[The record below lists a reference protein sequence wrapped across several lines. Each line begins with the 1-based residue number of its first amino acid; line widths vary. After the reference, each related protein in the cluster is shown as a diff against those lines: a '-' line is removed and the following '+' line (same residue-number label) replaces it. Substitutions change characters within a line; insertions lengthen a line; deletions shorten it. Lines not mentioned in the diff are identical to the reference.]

1 MATANI
7 AAMLDELMG
16 RNRNLAPDDENN
28 RETKWSD
35 SEVCRYYLV
44 LFCPHDL
51 FTNTKADMGPCG
63 KIHDDDLKTKFM
75 NDNESYKKGQYLDE
89 FLRFCQKSL
98 ADLQS
103 RIKKAK
109 ERLILTQQAEEA
121 KLNAGG
127 QGVSGGQNR
136 GVDEKIILLSEKIS
150 ALVAEAEQAGCRGE
164 VEEAQ
169 GLMKLCDQLREERD
183 TLRRTVAMSSYGND
197 YGTIQKAMEVCDIC
211 GAFLIVGDAQQRID
225 DHLLGKQH
233 VGYARLRTAVDE
245 VIEMRKKYRDARDK
259 DLEERRNKDQ
269 ESKEKHS
276 SKDKDSLKSSSSDRK
291 RKSRSRSRDRKRRE
305 RSRDRNDR
313 HRSDRDRS
321 DRDRSDRDKNDRER
335 NDRDRS
341 DRDRWDRDRDSHR
354 RDSHRDSHRDRDRK
368 RSRSRDRHRSSRDN
382 RRSRSRDRKS
392 SNRRS
397 RSRDKTTTNSN
408 SNSKPKDS
416 SKSPSRDKNNSNN
429 KTETSSKR
437 PSKTTDKTTISMTS
451 NSNSNS
457 KNNDSSKSPTKD
469 KKSPS
474 KDVKKSP

>member
-1 MATANI
+1 LIIKIMATSAI
-7 AAMLDELMG
+7 ATMLDELMG

-98 ADLQS
+98 SDLQS

-127 QGVSGGQNR
+127 VGVSGGQNR
-136 GVDEKIILLSEKIS
+136 EVDEKIILLSEKIS

-233 VGYARLRTAVDE
+233 VGYARLRTAVDD

-269 ESKEKHS
+269 ELKEKEKS
-276 SKDKDSLKSSSSDRK
+276 SKDTQVKSSSSERK
-291 RKSRSRSRDRKRRE
+291 RSRSRDRDRDRDRDRKRRD

-313 HRSDRDRS
+313 HRSERDRS
-321 DRDRSDRDKNDRER
+321 DRDR
-335 NDRDRS
+335 RDR
-341 DRDRWDRDRDSHR
+341 DRDRDSHR
-354 RDSHRDSHRDRDRK
+354 GSHRDGHRDRDRK
-368 RSRSRDRHRSSRDN
+368 RSRSRDRNRGSRDS

-392 SNRRS
+392 SRRS
-397 RSRDKTTTNSN
+397 RSRDKTSNN

-416 SKSPSRDKNNSNN
+416 SKSPTRDKNNSNS
-429 KTETSSKR
+429 KTDSSSKSSPTR
-437 PSKTTDKTTISMTS
+437 TDKTTTTTS

-457 KNNDSSKSPTKD
+457 KNDSSKSPSRD

>member
-1 MATANI
+1 MIIKIMATSAI
-7 AAMLDELMG
+7 ATMLDELMG

-98 ADLQS
+98 SDLQS

-127 QGVSGGQNR
+127 VGVSGGQNR
-136 GVDEKIILLSEKIS
+136 EVDEKIILLSEKIS

-233 VGYARLRTAVDE
+233 VGYARLRTAVDD

-269 ESKEKHS
+269 ELKEKEKS
-276 SKDKDSLKSSSSDRK
+276 SKDTQVKSSSSERK
-291 RKSRSRSRDRKRRE
+291 RSRSRDRDRDRDRDRKRRD

-313 HRSDRDRS
+313 HRSERDRS
-321 DRDRSDRDKNDRER
+321 DRDR
-335 NDRDRS
+335 RDR
-341 DRDRWDRDRDSHR
+341 DRDRDSHR
-354 RDSHRDSHRDRDRK
+354 GSHRDGHRDRDRK
-368 RSRSRDRHRSSRDN
+368 RSRSRDRNRGSRDS

-392 SNRRS
+392 SRRS
-397 RSRDKTTTNSN
+397 RSRDKTSNN

-416 SKSPSRDKNNSNN
+416 SKSPTRDKNNSNS
-429 KTETSSKR
+429 KTDSSSKSSPTR
-437 PSKTTDKTTISMTS
+437 TDKTTTTTS

-457 KNNDSSKSPTKD
+457 KNDSSKSPSRD

>member
-1 MATANI
+1 MATSQI
-7 AAMLDELMG
+7 ASMLDELMG

-63 KIHDDDLKTKFM
+63 KIHDDDLKKKFVD
-75 NDNESYKKGQYLDE
+75 DNESYKKGQYLDE

-98 ADLQS
+98 SDLQS

-136 GVDEKIILLSEKIS
+136 EVDEKIILLSEKIS
-150 ALVAEAEQAGCRGE
+150 ALVAEAEQAGCRGD

-183 TLRRTVAMSSYGND
+183 TLRRTVAMSNYGND

-259 DLEERRNKDQ
+259 DLEERRSKDQ
-269 ESKEKHS
+269 ELKEKA
-276 SKDKDSLKSSSSDRK
+276 SKDTTSSSVKSSSS
-291 RKSRSRSRDRKRRE
+291 E
-305 RSRDRNDR
+305 
-313 HRSDRDRS
+313 RDRS
-321 DRDRSDRDKNDRER
+321 E
-335 NDRDRS
+335 
-341 DRDRWDRDRDSHR
+341 
-354 RDSHRDSHRDRDRK
+354 RK
-368 RSRSRDRHRSSRDN
+368 RSRSRDRDRNRRSSDTRRGDSRSGDSRRSGRSDRDSGRSHRDHRDGRDRDRDRHSHRRDS

-397 RSRDKTTTNSN
+397 RSRDKT
-408 SNSKPKDS
+408 SNSKKDS
-416 SKSPSRDKNNSNN
+416 SKSPSRDK
-429 KTETSSKR
+429 
-437 PSKTTDKTTISMTS
+437 
-451 NSNSNS
+451 
-457 KNNDSSKSPTKD
+457 
-469 KKSPS
+469 KSPS
-474 KDVKKSP
+474 KDDKKSP

>member
-1 MATANI
+1 MATSQI
-7 AAMLDELMG
+7 ASMLDELMG

-98 ADLQS
+98 SDLQS

-136 GVDEKIILLSEKIS
+136 EVDEKIILLSEKIS
-150 ALVAEAEQAGCRGE
+150 ALVAEAEQAGCRGD

-183 TLRRTVAMSSYGND
+183 TLRRSVAMSSYGND

-233 VGYARLRTAVDE
+233 VGYARLRTAVDD

-269 ESKEKHS
+269 ELKEKEKLEKS
-276 SKDKDSLKSSSSDRK
+276 SKDEKTSVKSSSSERK
-291 RKSRSRSRDRKRRE
+291 RSRS
-305 RSRDRNDR
+305 
-313 HRSDRDRS
+313 RDRS
-321 DRDRSDRDKNDRER
+321 DRDRDRNRRRGDSRSGDSR
-335 NDRDRS
+335 RS
-341 DRDRWDRDRDSHR
+341 DRPRDRDSGGGRSTHR
-354 RDSHRDSHRDRDRK
+354 DGHNRDSHRDRDRD
-368 RSRSRDRHRSSRDN
+368 RDRHSHRSSRDS

-392 SNRRS
+392 SRRS
-397 RSRDKTTTNSN
+397 KSRDKTSNN
-408 SNSKPKDS
+408 SNSKKDS
-416 SKSPSRDKNNSNN
+416 SKSPAR
-429 KTETSSKR
+429 
-437 PSKTTDKTTISMTS
+437 DKTTN

-457 KNNDSSKSPTKD
+457 KNDSSKSPPRDKTSKSPPRDKTSKSPPRDKTSNSNNSKNDSSKSPPRD

>member
-1 MATANI
+1 MATSQI
-7 AAMLDELMG
+7 ASMLDELMG
-16 RNRNLAPDDENN
+16 RNRNLAPDDAAN

-63 KIHDDDLKTKFM
+63 KIHDDDLKKKFQD
-75 NDNESYKKGQYLDE
+75 DNESYKKGQYLDE

-136 GVDEKIILLSEKIS
+136 EVDEKIILLSEKIS
-150 ALVAEAEQAGCRGE
+150 ALVAEAEQAGCRGD

-183 TLRRTVAMSSYGND
+183 TLRRTVAVSNYGND

-259 DLEERRNKDQ
+259 DLEERRSKDST
-269 ESKEKHS
+269 SKE
-276 SKDKDSLKSSSSDRK
+276 SSSVAEKKRSRSRDRSDR
-291 RKSRSRSRDRKRRE
+291 RDRRDRDRDRGRGDRDRDRNRRRRSRSRSRGERRRNGDRDHRRHRSRSRDRKRPRSRE
-305 RSRDRNDR
+305 RS
-313 HRSDRDRS
+313 
-321 DRDRSDRDKNDRER
+321 
-335 NDRDRS
+335 
-341 DRDRWDRDRDSHR
+341 
-354 RDSHRDSHRDRDRK
+354 
-368 RSRSRDRHRSSRDN
+368 
-382 RRSRSRDRKS
+382 
-392 SNRRS
+392 
-397 RSRDKTTTNSN
+397 
-408 SNSKPKDS
+408 SKKET
-416 SKSPSRDKNNSNN
+416 SKSPSRD
-429 KTETSSKR
+429 R
-437 PSKTTDKTTISMTS
+437 
-451 NSNSNS
+451 
-457 KNNDSSKSPTKD
+457 KD
-469 KKSPS
+469 
-474 KDVKKSP
+474 

>member
-1 MATANI
+1 
-7 AAMLDELMG
+7 MLDELMG
-16 RNRNLAPDDENN
+16 RNRNLAPDDAAN

-35 SEVCRYYLV
+35 SEVCRYFLV

-63 KIHDDDLKTKFM
+63 KIHDDDLKKKFQD
-75 NDNESYKKGQYLDE
+75 DNESYKKGQYLDE

-136 GVDEKIILLSEKIS
+136 EVDEKIILLSEKIS
-150 ALVAEAEQAGCRGE
+150 ALVAEAEQAGCRGD

-169 GLMKLCDQLREERD
+169 GLMKLCDQLRDERD
-183 TLRRTVAMSSYGND
+183 ALRRTVAVNNYGND

-259 DLEERRNKDQ
+259 DLEERRTNK
-269 ESKEKHS
+269 E
-276 SKDKDSLKSSSSDRK
+276 SSSSSTSTTVEKKRSRSRDRRRSRSRDRRGDRSGDHRRSDRDRDRK
-291 RKSRSRSRDRKRRE
+291 QRRRSRSRSRDRNRR
-305 RSRDRNDR
+305 NG
-313 HRSDRDRS
+313 DRS
-321 DRDRSDRDKNDRER
+321 DHRSSR
-335 NDRDRS
+335 
-341 DRDRWDRDRDSHR
+341 H
-354 RDSHRDSHRDRDRK
+354 
-368 RSRSRDRHRSSRDN
+368 RSRSRDRN
-382 RRSRSRDRKS
+382 RRRNSSRSRERS
-392 SNRRS
+392 S
-397 RSRDKTTTNSN
+397 K
-408 SNSKPKDS
+408 KES
-416 SKSPSRDKNNSNN
+416 SKSPSRA
-429 KTETSSKR
+429 T
-437 PSKTTDKTTISMTS
+437 
-451 NSNSNS
+451 
-457 KNNDSSKSPTKD
+457 D
-469 KKSPS
+469 KKSP
-474 KDVKKSP
+474 

>member
-1 MATANI
+1 MATSAI
-7 AAMLDELMG
+7 ASMLDELMG
-16 RNRNLAPDDENN
+16 RNRNLHPDDENN
-28 RETKWSD
+28 KEAKWSD
-35 SEVCRYYLV
+35 AEVCRYYLV

-63 KIHDDDLKTKFM
+63 KIHDDDLKKKFKD
-75 NDNESYKKGQYLDE
+75 DNESYKKGQYLDE

-127 QGVSGGQNR
+127 LGVSGGQNR
-136 GVDEKIILLSEKIS
+136 EVDEKIILLSEKIS

-183 TLRRTVAMSSYGND
+183 TLRRTVAVSNYGND

-259 DLEERRNKDQ
+259 DLEERR
-269 ESKEKHS
+269 
-276 SKDKDSLKSSSSDRK
+276 SKDKEKSDSVSNTTSVKSASSEKDRSDRK
-291 RKSRSRSRDRKRRE
+291 RSRSPRDRGDRNSSNRSRSDKD
-305 RSRDRNDR
+305 RSRDSRSSGGGDSKRSSNHRSDR
-313 HRSDRDRS
+313 ENKSDHRSDRDRS
-321 DRDRSDRDKNDRER
+321 
-335 NDRDRS
+335 
-341 DRDRWDRDRDSHR
+341 
-354 RDSHRDSHRDRDRK
+354 HRDGHRDGHRDRDRGH
-368 RSRSRDRHRSSRDN
+368 HRSS

-392 SNRRS
+392 SSRRS
-397 RSRDKTTTNSN
+397 RSKDRIPSRDSDK
-408 SNSKPKDS
+408 KKDS
-416 SKSPSRDKNNSNN
+416 SKSPSRDKKVEGND
-429 KTETSSKR
+429 KKTSSPPPPPPPPKE
-437 PSKTTDKTTISMTS
+437 DM
-451 NSNSNS
+451 
-457 KNNDSSKSPTKD
+457 KSP
-469 KKSPS
+469 
-474 KDVKKSP
+474 

>member
-1 MATANI
+1 MATSQI
-7 AAMLDELMG
+7 ASMLDELMG
-16 RNRNLAPDDENN
+16 RNRNLAPDDANN

-35 SEVCRYYLV
+35 AEVCRYYLV

-63 KIHDDDLKTKFM
+63 KIHDDDLKKKFAD
-75 NDNESYKKGQYLDE
+75 DNESYKKGQYLDE

-136 GVDEKIILLSEKIS
+136 EIDEKIILLSEKIS
-150 ALVAEAEQAGCRGE
+150 ALVAEAEQAGCRGD

-183 TLRRTVAMSSYGND
+183 TLRRTVAVSNYGND

-245 VIEMRKKYRDARDK
+245 VIEMRKKYREARDK
-259 DLEERRNKDQ
+259 DLEERRTN
-269 ESKEKHS
+269 SV
-276 SKDKDSLKSSSSDRK
+276 L
-291 RKSRSRSRDRKRRE
+291 
-305 RSRDRNDR
+305 
-313 HRSDRDRS
+313 
-321 DRDRSDRDKNDRER
+321 ER
-335 NDRDRS
+335 NAERA
-341 DRDRWDRDRDSHR
+341 
-354 RDSHRDSHRDRDRK
+354 K
-368 RSRSRDRHRSSRDN
+368 RSRSRERGSSRRDRDRNSDSQGRRDRDRHTPRSNRDGGGRDSRRD
-382 RRSRSRDRKS
+382 RQRSRERSDRRSGHRSRSRENRR
-392 SNRRS
+392 RRS
-397 RSRDKTTTNSN
+397 RSRDK
-408 SNSKPKDS
+408 KKDS
-416 SKSPSRDKNNSNN
+416 SKSPSRDSSSNKKN
-429 KTETSSKR
+429 T
-437 PSKTTDKTTISMTS
+437 
-451 NSNSNS
+451 
-457 KNNDSSKSPTKD
+457 
-469 KKSPS
+469 
-474 KDVKKSP
+474 

>member
-1 MATANI
+1 MATSAI
-7 AAMLDELMG
+7 ASMLDELMG

-98 ADLQS
+98 SDLQS

-127 QGVSGGQNR
+127 LGVSGGQNR
-136 GVDEKIILLSEKIS
+136 EVDEKIILLSEKIS

-269 ESKEKHS
+269 ESKEKS
-276 SKDKDSLKSSSSDRK
+276 SKDSSVKSSSSERK
-291 RKSRSRSRDRKRRE
+291 RSRSRDRDRDRKRRD

-321 DRDRSDRDKNDRER
+321 DRDRSDRD
-335 NDRDRS
+335 RS
-341 DRDRWDRDRDSHR
+341 DRDRRDRDRDRDRDSHR
-354 RDSHRDSHRDRDRK
+354 SSHRDSHRDRDRDRK
-368 RSRSRDRHRSSRDN
+368 RSRSRDRHRGSRDS

-392 SNRRS
+392 SRRS
-397 RSRDKTTTNSN
+397 RSRDKTSNNS
-408 SNSKPKDS
+408 SSKPKDS
-416 SKSPSRDKNNSNN
+416 SKSPSRDKNNSNS
-429 KTETSSKR
+429 KTDSSSKS
-437 PSKTTDKTTISMTS
+437 PSRTDKNSTTTS

-457 KNNDSSKSPTKD
+457 KNDSSKSPSRD
-469 KKSPS
+469 KKSPP

>member
-1 MATANI
+1 MATSAI
-7 AAMLDELMG
+7 ASMLDELMG
-16 RNRNLAPDDENN
+16 RNRNLHPDDENN
-28 RETKWSD
+28 KEAKWSD
-35 SEVCRYYLV
+35 AEVCRYYLV

-63 KIHDDDLKTKFM
+63 KIHDDDLKKKFKD
-75 NDNESYKKGQYLDE
+75 DNESYKKGQYLDE

-127 QGVSGGQNR
+127 LGVSGGQNR
-136 GVDEKIILLSEKIS
+136 EVDEKIILLSEKIS

-169 GLMKLCDQLREERD
+169 GLMKLCDTLREERD
-183 TLRRTVAMSSYGND
+183 NFRRTVAVSNYGND

-259 DLEERRNKDQ
+259 DLEERR
-269 ESKEKHS
+269 
-276 SKDKDSLKSSSSDRK
+276 SKDKEKSDSVSNTTSVKSSSSERDRTE
-291 RKSRSRSRDRKRRE
+291 RKRSRSPRDRGDRNSSNRSRSDKD
-305 RSRDRNDR
+305 RSRDSRSSGGGGDSKRSSNHRSDR
-313 HRSDRDRS
+313 ENKGDHRSDRDRS
-321 DRDRSDRDKNDRER
+321 
-335 NDRDRS
+335 
-341 DRDRWDRDRDSHR
+341 
-354 RDSHRDSHRDRDRK
+354 HRDGHRDGHRDRDRGH
-368 RSRSRDRHRSSRDN
+368 HRSS

-392 SNRRS
+392 SSRRS
-397 RSRDKTTTNSN
+397 RSKDRIPSKDSDK
-408 SNSKPKDS
+408 KKDS
-416 SKSPSRDKNNSNN
+416 SKSPSRDKKVEGND
-429 KTETSSKR
+429 KKTSSPPPPPPPPKE
-437 PSKTTDKTTISMTS
+437 DM
-451 NSNSNS
+451 
-457 KNNDSSKSPTKD
+457 KSP
-469 KKSPS
+469 
-474 KDVKKSP
+474 

>member
-1 MATANI
+1 MATSAI
-7 AAMLDELMG
+7 ASMLDELMG

-98 ADLQS
+98 SDLQS

-127 QGVSGGQNR
+127 LGVSGGQNR
-136 GVDEKIILLSEKIS
+136 EVDEKIILLSEKIS

-269 ESKEKHS
+269 ESKEKS
-276 SKDKDSLKSSSSDRK
+276 SKDSSVKSSSSERK
-291 RKSRSRSRDRKRRE
+291 RSRSRDRDRKRRD

-321 DRDRSDRDKNDRER
+321 DRDRSDRD
-335 NDRDRS
+335 RS
-341 DRDRWDRDRDSHR
+341 DRDRRDRDRDRDRDSHR
-354 RDSHRDSHRDRDRK
+354 SSHRDSHRDRDRDRK
-368 RSRSRDRHRSSRDN
+368 RSRSRDRHRGSRDS

-392 SNRRS
+392 SRRS
-397 RSRDKTTTNSN
+397 RSRDKTSNNS
-408 SNSKPKDS
+408 SSKPKDS
-416 SKSPSRDKNNSNN
+416 SKSPSRDKNNSNS
-429 KTETSSKR
+429 KTDSSSKS
-437 PSKTTDKTTISMTS
+437 PSRTDKNSTTTS

-457 KNNDSSKSPTKD
+457 KNDSSKSPSRD
-469 KKSPS
+469 KKSPP